1 MLTLV
6 PCVPSPVRDVGSL
19 PSLGHPTLD
28 RYLEFVASRAR
39 WNTVLAAHSDLRAF
53 FAVVEK
59 APVEVTVADVLAF
72 IAEQRRPRYERVV
85 RLSDGEAGMSAQT
98 IKRRLS
104 SVSGLFSW
112 LLLLEEVTANPVPRG
127 LATRRARGKR
137 GSVPLIRAP
146 RTLPKVLSPQE
157 VNALLGALRSWRDR
171 AMVEAMLLGGLRRC
185 EVLGLR
191 LQDLR
196 PSEGRLF
203 VAEGKGGH
211 QRLVPISPRFFR
223 TLSRYVDGERP
234 EGNAEKVF
242 LALKGPRRGR
252 PLDADGL
259 EEIVRAA
266 RRRAGLAHATCHE
279 LRHTC
284 LTRLREAGMALEAV
298 QAQAGHR
305 SIESTRIY
313 LHLANDWLTDEY
325 NRAIVSIDTPVEAR

>member
-1 MLTLV
+1 
-6 PCVPSPVRDVGSL
+6 VGSL

-112 LLLLEEVTANPVPRG
+112 LLLLEEISANPVPRG

-211 QRLVPISPRFFR
+211 
-223 TLSRYVDGERP
+223 
-234 EGNAEKVF
+234 
-242 LALKGPRRGR
+242 
-252 PLDADGL
+252 
-259 EEIVRAA
+259 
-266 RRRAGLAHATCHE
+266 
-279 LRHTC
+279 
-284 LTRLREAGMALEAV
+284 
-298 QAQAGHR
+298 
-305 SIESTRIY
+305 
-313 LHLANDWLTDEY
+313 
-325 NRAIVSIDTPVEAR
+325 